1 MGGFWAGF
9 GEQLSE
15 NVEQRK
21 KTLDRLIEENLAN
34 ARVAKGKYTKNKQI
48 ANTVTKSAESIRSRY
63 GLSSGQALALAEAYG
78 SDLP

>member
-1 MGGFWAGF
+1 MAGFWAGF

-34 ARVAKGKYTKNKQI
+34 ARAAKGKYTKNKQV
-48 ANTVTKSAESIRSRY
+48 ANTNYAKNETYTGMINVGIDPYFDKHIYNRY
-63 GLSSGQALALAEAYG
+63 A
-78 SDLP
+78 